1 MTLLWAA
8 RWTLLASIA
17 LYGLGLVIGY
27 PLGLL
32 MGIAGT
38 YAMSLAALA
47 CVVIQVVQALRRKR
61 PQVGKSP

>member
-38 YAMSLAALA
+38 YAMALAALA
-47 CVVIQVVQALRRKR
+47 CVVIQVVLALRRKR